1 MRIATSAVLLA
12 AAAVSAPAQMV
23 VSAHSGTLHYY
34 QGDVSIDGVQVNTKP
49 GHFDEIKEKSV
60 LRTARGRAEVLLT
73 PGVFLRIGENSSLR
87 MLDNRLAS
95 TRVELI
101 SGSATLETDAQP
113 GDEGKYKNPAVTV
126 IFKSYEIE
134 PVKDGLLEITTDPAQ
149 VRVFKGEAKVH
160 AGDNRA
166 TVKDG
171 HEVFLT
177 AALVTDKFE
186 DKTAADD
193 NYIWARDRSAVVSA
207 ANLSSARMLAN
218 SSSGGSLWSG
228 SYFGG
233 SPWANPMFG
242 GGWYFNPYFGMYTY
256 MPLNGFA
263 FSPFGYGFY
272 SPLVINSVYMPT
284 GHYWY
289 GGAGAR
295 TAGLVGRPING
306 RSVTGSGRAGF
317 SRGGFNSAALR
328 PVSPN
333 ANAISSRAAS
343 GAMAGQNGGFSRGGF
358 SPRGGFS
365 RGDIGGGALSRGGG
379 FSGGAAAPAAPAG
392 GGGGIARPSGGMSG
406 GGGIRGR

>member
-1 MRIATSAVLLA
+1 MRIATSAVLIA

-23 VSAHSGTLHYY
+23 VSAHSGTVHYY
-34 QGDVSIDGVQVNTKP
+34 EGDVSVDDVQVNSKP
-49 GHFDEIKEKSV
+49 GHFEEIKEQSV

-73 PGVFLRIGENSSLR
+73 PGVFLRVGENSAVR

-95 TRVELI
+95 TRVELV

-113 GDEGKYKNPAVTV
+113 GDNGKYKNSAVTV
-126 IFKSYEIE
+126 IFKSYAIE
-134 PVKDGLLEITTDPAQ
+134 PVKDGLLEITADPAQ
-149 VRVFKGEAKVH
+149 VRVFKGEAKVQ

-171 HEVFLT
+171 REVFLT
-177 AALVTDKFE
+177 AALTTEKFDE
-186 DKTAADD
+186 KTAADD

-218 SSSGGSLWSG
+218 NNSGGSLWSG
-228 SYFGG
+228 GYLGA

-272 SPLVINSVYMPT
+272 SPLVVNSVYMPV
-284 GHYWY
+284 GGYWY
-289 GGAGAR
+289 GGGAPR
-295 TAGLVGRPING
+295 NAGLIGRPVSGIG
-306 RSVTGSGRAGF
+306 RTIGRPVANPGGGF
-317 SRGGFNSAALR
+317 SRGTGFNSAALR

-333 ANAISSRAAS
+333 ANVISSRAAN
-343 GAMAGQNGGFSRGGF
+343 GAMAAESGGGGFSRGGF
-358 SPRGGFS
+358 
-365 RGDIGGGALSRGGG
+365 GGGAV
-379 FSGGAAAPAAPAG
+379 AG
-392 GGGGIARPSGGMSG
+392 GGGGAGIARPSGGMSG
-406 GGGIRGR
+406 GGMHSGGGVSRGR